1 MAGGLALGFASVG
14 ALALAGPAGAQEDPP
29 DEVQLEGTL
38 SADTV
43 APGEGVTAS
52 SVDPCTV
59 SEEGGDLYWV
69 VFSADPEVEEPE
81 VDGTTPLEADGSWSV
96 EFQAPEAAGDYE
108 FDAVCVP
115 ADLPVD
121 EGDLEAM
128 SADGLQTLGDEGEG
142 PDLPDPEG
150 EEPSFTYEYYYLP
163 FTVDGGD
170 GPPVTEPPAPA
181 PAPAPP
187 VAAPAQ
193 PVAGQPTFTG

>member
-1 MAGGLALGFASVG
+1 MKRFVAGGLALGFTSVS
-14 ALALAGPAGAQEDPP
+14 ALALAGPAGAQEDPAP
-29 DEVQLEGTL
+29 EEVQLEGTL
-38 SADTV
+38 SADSV

-52 SVDPCTV
+52 SVEPCTV

-69 VFSADPEVEEPE
+69 VFSADPAVEDPE

-115 ADLPVD
+115 ADLPGNEED
-121 EGDLEAM
+121 ELEAM
-128 SADGLQTLGDEGEG
+128 AADGLQTLGDEGEG
-142 PDLPDPEG
+142 PELP
-150 EEPSFTYEYYYLP
+150 EEPSITLEYYYLP
-163 FTVDGGD
+163 FTVDDGD
-170 GPPVTEPPAPA
+170 GPPVTEPPA

-193 PVAGQPTFTG
+193 PVAGEPDFTG